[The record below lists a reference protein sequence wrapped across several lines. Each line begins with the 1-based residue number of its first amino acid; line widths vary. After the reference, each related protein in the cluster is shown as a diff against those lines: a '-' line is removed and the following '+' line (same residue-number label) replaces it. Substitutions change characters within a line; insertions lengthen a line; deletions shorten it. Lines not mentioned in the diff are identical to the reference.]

1 MAQLVARYL
10 GVVEAAR
17 SSRVTQT
24 KKLQILV
31 HFALGFGAFS
41 LLLVPFCTKEGATQ
55 NFRVLTSTNLLR
67 IPLRIAS
74 THLIRQH
81 VLQGSI

>member
-1 MAQLVARYL
+1 MSV

-31 HFALGFGAFS
+31 HFALLFGAFS
-41 LLLVPFCTKEGATQ
+41 LLFALFCTNERATQ
-55 NFRVLTSTNLLR
+55 IFRDLTSTNLLR

-74 THLIRQH
+74 THLFRQH